1 MSLAGRMIHRA
12 ITLGLLPGTL
22 HYGGNEY
29 PCVHSPINTQLLL
42 SPDGGG
48 FSPLTTVTVILESGP
63 EAGFVM
69 NKPASL
75 VANDGNSYPLRLATN
90 EAAGNGMFHQLTAH
104 HISQGA

>member
-22 HYGGNEY
+22 TYGGTDY

-42 SPDGGG
+42 SADGGG
-48 FSPLTTVTVILESGP
+48 FSPLTTVTIILETAPTG
-63 EAGFVM
+63 GFTM

-75 VANDGNSYPLRLATN
+75 LANDGQTYALRLATN

-104 HISQGA
+104 HVSQGA